1 MKKSLCLVLVA
12 TLTGLLLALAGEVYG
27 QTSTQ
32 LTVTGDVTNSGA
44 TFTYSDLAALPPATA
59 TVGADTY
66 TGVSAWGLL
75 NTVGIDNKPSIKN
88 YTLRDYVVAT
98 ATDGYRTTFSLGE
111 INPAFGHQNDLVAYN
126 LNGSPLT
133 TSGFARTVTSTDI
146 KHGRWVSNL
155 ESLNVQHA
163 AQTPGNYTGGLSTSF
178 SVTGQVDN
186 TLPFTLNYLQS
197 FTETFV
203 TTSNGTTYGGVSLWT
218 LLNSTGIMTDPN
230 VKNDI
235 LSKFVMATGSD
246 GYDTL
251 ISLGE
256 IDPEFGNQPDLIAYE
271 KYVNGNP
278 TLFGSLDPSDSDS
291 LNGFARLI
299 VPGDTKAG
307 RWVSNLVSLDVR
319 NPETVPEPGTVFL
332 MGFGLVG
339 LLGIRKKF
347 KG

>member
-1 MKKSLCLVLVA
+1 MKNTKC
-12 TLTGLLLALAGEVYG
+12 LLLALTLTSLLLALGGTAFG
-27 QTSTQ
+27 QPSTQ
-32 LTVTGDVTNSGA
+32 LTVTGDVNNPGA
-44 TFTYSDLAALPPATA
+44 TFTYSGLASLPPATA

-66 TGVSAWGLL
+66 TGVPVWGLL
-75 NTVGIDNKPSIKN
+75 NTVGINTNPSVKN
-88 YTLRDYVVAT
+88 YTLRNYVVAT
-98 ATDGYRTTFSLGE
+98 ATDGYRATFSFGE
-111 INPAFGHQNDLVAYN
+111 IDPAFGHQNDLVAYN

-133 TSGFARTVTSTDI
+133 TSGFARIVAPTDI
-146 KHGRWVSNL
+146 KRGRWVSNL
-155 ESLNVQHA
+155 ENLNVQHA
-163 AQTPGNYTGGLSTSF
+163 SQTPGNYPGGLSTSF
-178 SVTGQVDN
+178 TVTGQVN
-186 TLPFTLNYLQS
+186 TPTPFTLNYLQS

-203 TTSNGTTYGGVSLWT
+203 TTSNGTVYGGVSLWT
-218 LLNSTGIMTDPN
+218 VLNSTGIMTDPN

-278 TLFGSLDPSDSDS
+278 ILFGNLDPSDNDS
-291 LNGFARLI
+291 RNGFARLI

-319 NPETVPEPGTVFL
+319 NPEAVPEPGTLFL
-332 MGFGLVG
+332 VGFGLFGLVG
-339 LLGIRKKF
+339 LRKRF
-347 KG
+347 KN